1 VIYRYRIREADG
13 SEAGEA
19 HYAVLIQP
27 GETIHASDGR
37 KLRVVNGVAVDR
49 CDRLEVVR
57 YDVVSGVAGGSF
69 VRGTVLASVQDDLA
83 AAGVEDVS
91 FEIVSGVLVGVGFVV
106 EAESIEDA
114 ERLACEVMWATS
126 LERVGLPAVS
136 EQTRQ
141 LV

>member
-1 VIYRYRIREADG
+1 M
-13 SEAGEA
+13 
-19 HYAVLIQP
+19 
-27 GETIHASDGR
+27 
-37 KLRVVNGVAVDR
+37 
-49 CDRLEVVR
+49 VR

-69 VRGTVLASVQDDLA
+69 ARGTVLVSVQDDLA

-136 EQTRQ
+136 ERDPSTR
-141 LV
+141 LTRG